1 MATILI
7 VDDEFSLVD
16 SISEV
21 LQYEGHRV
29 LAAATGAE
37 GLEVLERERPDLI
50 LLDQMMP
57 VLGGIEMLT
66 RLRADVRHHDLVVV
80 LMSAAPVR
88 TVPGLSWEGL
98 LRKPFDVGTLLQ
110 TVGEALKKAAARRGG
125 GGSGAGNP
133 GSGSQGGGSS
143 GGGQGGGAG
152 GPVGAGDG
160 GGSPAG
166 WGRHLTVVAAAVAR

>member
-16 SISEV
+16 SITEV
-21 LQYEGHRV
+21 LQWEGHRV
-29 LAAATGAE
+29 LAASHGAE
-37 GLEVLERERPDLI
+37 GLEVLEGERPDLI

-57 VLGGIEMLT
+57 VLGGIEMLG

-80 LMSAAPVR
+80 LMSAAPLR
-88 TVPGLSWEGL
+88 SVPGLSWEGF

-110 TVGEALKKAAARRGG
+110 TVGEALKKSAARRGG

-133 GSGSQGGGSS
+133 GSGSQDGGS

-166 WGRHLTVVAAAVAR
+166 RGRHLTVVAAAVAR